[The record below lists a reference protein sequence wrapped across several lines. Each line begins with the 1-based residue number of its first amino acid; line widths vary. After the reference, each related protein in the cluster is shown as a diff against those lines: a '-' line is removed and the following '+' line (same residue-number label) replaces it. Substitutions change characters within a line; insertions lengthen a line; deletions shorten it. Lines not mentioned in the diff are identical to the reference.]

1 MIESARDYWLFIL
14 AFIIVGVAYFKTAR
28 EAIRRIMR
36 RK

>member
-1 MIESARDYWLFIL
+1 MIESATQFWLFIA
-14 AFIIVGVAYFKTAR
+14 AFIIVGVAYFKAAW